1 MTTKTP
7 EALEKQIEQLVRDH
21 LAAQQLAARGAVERA
36 FGASVTGPR
45 VTVRRRSGYTRRPPD
60 EMAQLA
66 EQLFDA
72 VRTCPGETITVI
84 AARVGKDPKSL
95 HRPMMHLKKS
105 GRVRSAGERNLT
117 RYFPMAVARSA

>member
-1 MTTKTP
+1 MKTKTP
-7 EALEKQIEQLVRDH
+7 GALEKQIEQLVREH
-21 LAAQQLAARGAVERA
+21 LAAQQLAARVAVERA
-36 FGASVTGPR
+36 FGACVAVPR
-45 VTVRRRSGYTRRPPD
+45 AAVRRRSGYTRRPPD

-72 VRTCPGETITVI
+72 VRACPGETISVI
-84 AARVGKDPKSL
+84 AARVGTDSKLL

-105 GRVRSAGERNLT
+105 GRIRSAGERNLT